1 MRYKR
6 VKFWLVWDANRARG
20 GLIQSIENGRVSY

>member
-20 GLIQSIENGRVSY
+20 GLIQSIEKIE